1 MKKYLVGIVT
11 LDQDRE
17 MTNTSFSYAADYETI
32 LVKAG
37 SYPIYVYDD
46 DLKKYDDEIIVESVR
61 IGYNGIV
68 LESNV
73 GNKPGTNSEYHRYR
87 YGYDMA
93 AAFLRGHDDYNREK
107 WYDVHY
113 IIGAAFTV
121 CVHDFIS
128 YDGERILC
136 LQLVRK
142 DGTDLIEME
151 EQL

>member
-1 MKKYLVGIVT
+1 MKKYLVGTVT
-11 LDQDRE
+11 QDHDRE
-17 MTNTSFSYAADYETI
+17 MINTSFSYAADFEQI

-37 SYPIYVYDD
+37 TYPIYVYAD
-46 DLKKYDDEIIVESVR
+46 DLVKHDVIIVGSVY
-61 IGYNGIV
+61 IGYHGVV
-68 LESNV
+68 LSGNV
-73 GNKPGTNSEYHRYR
+73 GNKAGVNSKYHPYR

-113 IIGAAFTV
+113 EIGSAFTV
-121 CVHDFIS
+121 RVCDFIS
-128 YDGERILC
+128 SYDGKRILH
-136 LQLVRK
+136 LQLIRK